1 MDAGEDQN
9 TGTTNGNPQTSGNSR
24 APQIAHMSLYE
35 RQAVQALQ
43 ALQRQPNAAQYFQQ
57 LMLQQQINSAQ
68 LHNLAAVQQ
77 ATLAASRQSNTPSN
91 SMSQAPTT
99 VSFHVNLS
107 TTSAGGT
114 MTNPRPHGP
123 VTSATTPAL
132 NQSVLLSGNSAGQ
145 GQMYLRVNRSLR
157 APLAS
162 QLIFMPGGTATA
174 TVATVA
180 QTQPQQ
186 QQQQQQQHEVAPTTA
201 SAQSDNDQV
210 QNLALHCAS
219 TPRAVAV
226 KSELPERKDAASFP
240 LGQQQQTFPQTA
252 QQQQVQPQQ
261 QQQMAKPNFTQQS
274 TPKTMTVKT
283 GNQAAMTVTPAASVA
298 PSSTS
303 SPALPLSQL
312 LLSPSAA
319 PVILVPTSN
328 VPTSTQGYPIGSVAP
343 KANVNTQT
351 LVVQPLQQ
359 ASTTADKGPV
369 PIQPKTAQGHRLPVQ
384 LPPRHP
390 PPILPAP
397 PNNSQASTG
406 GHNPPHIPVQLVGAR
421 QGLAGNAQAVALA
434 QARSSTA
441 PENTAGGNVNAV
453 FNSSAMTKP
462 PNGSLKRKSDC
473 DAPNEMATESSD
485 SAPMK
490 DSAPPLSPAPTKD
503 SAPPVAAAFS
513 SPPTLSLPLPLS
525 RVGHGDKERAPVPQ
539 AVVKPQVL
547 THLIEGFVIQEG
559 AEPFPVAGLLKDRD
573 FALVGRSENGPPL
586 LKCEYCGSLA
596 PASQFRGSKRFCS
609 NTCAKRYN
617 VSCSQHFK
625 TSRGRS
631 GAGLA
636 SPPAPTESA
645 ARRRGPSRRNSSNI
659 ACNKLS
665 SRHLP
670 VKCHSESSRSEDV
683 SSDGEEEED
692 DSPSLSPSSSHSCS
706 RADHSAPQSD
716 SSAPGSLPLEGANF
730 LSATPAQWSVEEVC
744 RFISSLQGCEE
755 LAAQFL
761 SQEIDGQALLLLR
774 EDHLIS
780 TMNIKLG
787 PALKI
792 CASIN
797 SLRE

>member
-1 MDAGEDQN
+1 MDSGEDQNN

-24 APQIAHMSLYE
+24 TTQIAHMSLYE

-57 LMLQQQINSAQ
+57 LMLQQQISSAQ

-91 SMSQAPTT
+91 SMSQAATT
-99 VSFHVNLS
+99 VNLS

-123 VTSATTPAL
+123 ATSAATTAL
-132 NQSVLLSGNSAGQ
+132 NQSVLLGGNSPGQ

-162 QLIFMPGGTATA
+162 QFIFMPGGTATA

-180 QTQPQQ
+180 QTQPPQ
-186 QQQQQQQHEVAPTTA
+186 QQQQQQQHEVAPTNA
-201 SAQSDNDQV
+201 STQSDNDQV
-210 QNLALHCAS
+210 QNLALHHAS
-219 TPRAVAV
+219 TTRTVAV
-226 KSELPERKDAASFP
+226 KSELPERKDATSFP
-240 LGQQQQTFPQTA
+240 ISQQQQQQQQTFSQTA
-252 QQQQVQPQQ
+252 QQQVQPQQ
-261 QQQMAKPNFTQQS
+261 QQQMAKPFTQQS
-274 TPKTMTVKT
+274 TANMSVKT
-283 GNQAAMTVTPAASVA
+283 GNQATMAVTPAVSVA

-303 SPALPLSQL
+303 STALPLSQL

-328 VPTSTQGYPIGSVAP
+328 VPTSTQGYPIGSVTP

-359 ASTTADKGPV
+359 ASATTDKGPV

-397 PNNSQASTG
+397 PSSSQAAAG

-421 QGLAGNAQAVALA
+421 QNVAGSAQAVALA
-434 QARSSTA
+434 QTRVHEHTS
-441 PENTAGGNVNAV
+441 GNIGTTSN
-453 FNSSAMTKP
+453 NGNMTKP
-462 PNGSLKRKSDC
+462 AVGSLKRKSDC
-473 DAPNEMATESSD
+473 DASNEMASESVD
-485 SAPMK
+485 SVPIK

-503 SAPPVAAAFS
+503 SAPPAAAAFS

-525 RVGHGDKERAPVPQ
+525 RVGHGDKDRAPVPQ

-596 PASQFRGSKRFCS
+596 PASQFRGTKRFCS

-636 SPPAPTESA
+636 SPPGPTESTV
-645 ARRRGPSRRNSSNI
+645 RRRGTPRRSSSEI
-659 ACNKLS
+659 SCNKIP

-670 VKCHSESSRSEDV
+670 VKCHSESSRSEDA
-683 SSDGEEEED
+683 SSDGEED

-706 RADHSAPQSD
+706 RADHSAPPSD
-716 SSAPGSLPLEGANF
+716 SSAPGSLPLEVGNF
-730 LSATPAQWSVEEVC
+730 LSSTPAQWSVEEVC

>member
-1 MDAGEDQN
+1 MDGGEEQN
-9 TGTTNGNPQTSGNSR
+9 TGSTTNGTPQTSGNSR
-24 APQIAHMSLYE
+24 PPQIAHMSLYE

-43 ALQRQPNAAQYFQQ
+43 ALQRQPQAAQYFQH
-57 LMLQQQINSAQ
+57 LMLQQQINNAQ

-77 ATLAASRQSNTPSN
+77 ATLAASRQSSTPSN
-91 SMSQAPTT
+91 SMPQVATT
-99 VSFHVNLS
+99 VNIS

-114 MTNPRPHGP
+114 MSSPRPHGP
-123 VTSATTPAL
+123 ATSATTTAL
-132 NQSVLLSGNSAGQ
+132 NQS
-145 GQMYLRVNRSLR
+145 
-157 APLAS
+157 
-162 QLIFMPGGTATA
+162 
-174 TVATVA
+174 
-180 QTQPQQ
+180 
-186 QQQQQQQHEVAPTTA
+186 
-201 SAQSDNDQV
+201 V

-219 TPRAVAV
+219 TPKAVAV
-226 KSELPERKDAASFP
+226 KSELPERKDGFP
-240 LGQQQQTFPQTA
+240 VGQQQSFPQTA

-261 QQQMAKPNFTQQS
+261 MSKPSFPQQTSSSPLA
-274 TPKTMTVKT
+274 VK
-283 GNQAAMTVTPAASVA
+283 TVTPAASVA
-298 PSSTS
+298 PSSS
-303 SPALPLSQL
+303 SSTALPLSQL
-312 LLSPSAA
+312 LLSSSTA
-319 PVILVPTSN
+319 PVILVPTSS
-328 VPTSTQGYPIGSVAP
+328 VPTSTQGYPIGSVTP

-359 ASTTADKGPV
+359 TSANVDKGPV

-397 PNNSQASTG
+397 PSNSQVTSG
-406 GHNPPHIPVQLVGAR
+406 GHGAPHIPVQLVGAR
-421 QGLAGNAQAVALA
+421 QGLAGSAQAVALA
-434 QARSSTA
+434 LGRASSSSQDG
-441 PENTAGGNVNAV
+441 PSGGPVNNTAVV
-453 FNSSAMTKP
+453 RLKDTKP
-462 PNGSLKRKSDC
+462 TVGSLKRKSDC
-473 DAPNEMATESSD
+473 DAPNEMMEPSES
-485 SAPMK
+485 AAMK

-503 SAPPVAAAFS
+503 SEAAFS

-525 RVGHGDKERAPVPQ
+525 RVGEKAPVPQ

-559 AEPFPVAGLLKDRD
+559 AEPFPVSPCNACR
-573 FALVGRSENGPPL
+573 FLVESV

-625 TSRGRS
+625 SSRGRA
-631 GAGLA
+631 AGQTA
-636 SPPAPTESA
+636 AAAPAPSETS
-645 ARRRGPSRRNSSNI
+645 ARRRGSSRRSSSNI
-659 ACNKLS
+659 S
-665 SRHLP
+665 SSKMSSKHLP
-670 VKCHSESSRSEDV
+670 VKCHSESSRSEDA

-692 DSPSLSPSSSHSCS
+692 DSPSLSPSSSHSC
-706 RADHSAPQSD
+706 RADLSAPQSD
-716 SSAPGSLPLEGANF
+716 SSAPGSLPPEGANF

>member
-1 MDAGEDQN
+1 MEGGEEQN
-9 TGTTNGNPQTSGNSR
+9 TGSTTNGTPQTGGNSR

-43 ALQRQPNAAQYFQQ
+43 ALQRQPQAAQYFQH
-57 LMLQQQINSAQ
+57 LMLQQQISNAQ

-77 ATLAASRQSNTPSN
+77 ATLAASRQSNTPSS
-91 SMSQAPTT
+91 SMPQVATT
-99 VSFHVNLS
+99 VNIS

-114 MTNPRPHGP
+114 MSSPRPHGP
-123 VTSATTPAL
+123 ATSATTTAL
-132 NQSVLLSGNSAGQ
+132 NQSVLLGGNSAGQ
-145 GQMYLRVNRSLR
+145 GPMFLRALR
-157 APLAS
+157 AP
-162 QLIFMPGGTATA
+162 LIFMPGGTATA

-186 QQQQQQQHEVAPTTA
+186 QQQHEGASTTTG
-201 SAQSDNDQV
+201 AQSDSDQV
-210 QNLALHCAS
+210 QNLALHCS
-219 TPRAVAV
+219 TPKAVAV
-226 KSELPERKDAASFP
+226 KSELPERKDGFP
-240 LGQQQQTFPQTA
+240 VGQQQSFPQTA
-252 QQQQVQPQQ
+252 QQQQQVQPQQ
-261 QQQMAKPNFTQQS
+261 QQLSKASFPQQTS
-274 TPKTMTVKT
+274 SSPLTVK
-283 GNQAAMTVTPAASVA
+283 TVTPAASVA
-298 PSSTS
+298 PSSS
-303 SPALPLSQL
+303 SSTALPLSQL
-312 LLSPSAA
+312 LLSSSAA
-319 PVILVPTSN
+319 PVILVPTSS
-328 VPTSTQGYPIGSVAP
+328 VPTSTQGYPIGSVTP

-359 ASTTADKGPV
+359 ASVDKGPV
-369 PIQPKTAQGHRLPVQ
+369 PIQPKMAQGHRPPVQ

-397 PNNSQASTG
+397 PSNSQVTSG
-406 GHNPPHIPVQLVGAR
+406 GHGAPHIPVQLVGAR
-421 QGLAGNAQAVALA
+421 QGLAGGAQAVALA
-434 QARSSTA
+434 LSRSSSNQEG
-441 PENTAGGNVNAV
+441 PSGGPVNNTAV
-453 FNSSAMTKP
+453 TKP
-462 PNGSLKRKSDC
+462 VVGSLKRKSDC
-473 DAPNEMATESSD
+473 DASNEMTEASD
-485 SAPMK
+485 SAAMK

-503 SAPPVAAAFS
+503 SAPPVEAAFS

-525 RVGHGDKERAPVPQ
+525 RVGDKAPVPQ

-573 FALVGRSENGPPL
+573 FALVGRTENGPPL

-625 TSRGRS
+625 SSRGR
-631 GAGLA
+631 AGGQTTA
-636 SPPAPTESA
+636 AAAPAPSETS
-645 ARRRGPSRRNSSNI
+645 ARRRSSSRKSSSNI
-659 ACNKLS
+659 SSNKMTS
-665 SRHLP
+665 KHLP
-670 VKCHSESSRSEDV
+670 VKCHSESSRSEDA
-683 SSDGEEEED
+683 SSDGEEED
-692 DSPSLSPSSSHSCS
+692 DSPSLSPSSSHSC
-706 RADHSAPQSD
+706 RADLSAPQSD
-716 SSAPGSLPLEGANF
+716 SSAPGSLPPEGANF

>member
-1 MDAGEDQN
+1 MDSGEDQN
-9 TGTTNGNPQTSGNSR
+9 TSSTNANPQTSGNSR
-24 APQIAHMSLYE
+24 APQIARMSLYE

-57 LMLQQQINSAQ
+57 LMLQQQINTAQ
-68 LHNLAAVQQ
+68 LQNFAVQQ
-77 ATLAASRQSNTPSN
+77 ATLAASRQSNTS
-91 SMSQAPTT
+91 SSSISQAPTT
-99 VSFHVNLS
+99 VNLS

-114 MTNPRPHGP
+114 MSSPRPHGP
-123 VTSATTPAL
+123 ATSATTTAL
-132 NQSVLLSGNSAGQ
+132 NQSVLLGGNSAGQ

-157 APLAS
+157 NPLTS
-162 QLIFMPGGTATA
+162 QLIFMPGGTTA
-174 TVATVA
+174 AVATVA
-180 QTQPQQ
+180 QTQAQPQQ
-186 QQQQQQQHEVAPTTA
+186 QQQHDTA
-201 SAQSDNDQV
+201 STTTSAQADNDQV

-219 TPRAVAV
+219 NTKAVAV
-226 KSELPERKDAASFP
+226 KAENLERKDAGSFP
-240 LGQQQQTFPQTA
+240 LTQQQQPFSH
-252 QQQQVQPQQ
+252 QQ
-261 QQQMAKPNFTQQS
+261 QQQQQQIAKASFNQPSASS
-274 TPKTMTVKT
+274 TLTVKT

-298 PSSTS
+298 PSSS
-303 SPALPLSQL
+303 SSSSALPLSQL
-312 LLSPSAA
+312 LLAPSAA

-328 VPTSTQGYPIGSVAP
+328 VTTSTQGYPIGSVAP
-343 KANVNTQT
+343 KASMNPQT

-359 ASTTADKGPV
+359 ANANMEKGPV

-384 LPPRHP
+384 LSPRQP

-397 PNNSQASTG
+397 PSNNQANVG

-441 PENTAGGNVNAV
+441 LESPSGVAV
-453 FNSSAMTKP
+453 SSVPSSAAMTKP
-462 PNGSLKRKSDC
+462 SAGSLKRKSES
-473 DAPNEMATESSD
+473 DAPNEMSETSD

-503 SAPPVAAAFS
+503 SAPAGDATFP

-525 RVGHGDKERAPVPQ
+525 RGGHGDKVPQ

-573 FALVGRSENGPPL
+573 FALVGRTENGPPL
-586 LKCEYCGSLA
+586 LKCEYCGCFA

-617 VSCSQHFK
+617 VSCSQHYK
-625 TSRGRS
+625 SSRGRS
-631 GAGLA
+631 GGGAALP
-636 SPPAPTESA
+636 SNPTDSSA
-645 ARRRGPSRRNSSNI
+645 KRRGPSRRGSSNSTYS
-659 ACNKLS
+659 KVSSKHLS
-665 SRHLP
+665 

-683 SSDGEEEED
+683 SSEGEEDED
-692 DSPSLSPSSSHSCS
+692 DSSSLSRSSLRSCS
-706 RADHSAPQSD
+706 RAEHSAPPSD
-716 SSAPGSLPLEGANF
+716 SSAPGSLLIEGANF

-744 RFISSLQGCEE
+744 KFISSLQGCEE